1 MSVEATAGRHERA
14 ARNQS
19 LFREVNERIEEV
31 MNTLTEFQTFV
42 CECAKT
48 DCAGQLGLTLDEYE
62 QIRAHPA
69 RFAVAPG
76 HVVPE
81 VERVVKEAAGRY
93 DVVEKIA
100 KAAEVATELDPRER
114 QSA

>member
-1 MSVEATAGRHERA
+1 LIEETVEGRQERA

-19 LFREVNERIEEV
+19 LFREVNERINKV

-42 CECAKT
+42 CECAKD
-48 DCAGQLGLTLDEYE
+48 DCAEQLELTLDEYE

-69 RFAVAPG
+69 HFAVSPG

-81 VERVVKEAAGRY
+81 VERVVREAAGRY

-100 KAAEVATELDPRER
+100 QAADVAAQLDPRR
-114 QSA
+114 S